1 VVKQLLETGAEVLW
15 YPYLLQKYIGTNTTM
30 SFGFSIGDFLA
41 VIQLANK
48 IRKDFASAPREFKG
62 ALDVLVT
69 MTQGYVFANVYP
81 ESEASQLSSKT
92 PT

>member
-1 VVKQLLETGAEVLW
+1 
-15 YPYLLQKYIGTNTTM
+15 
-30 SFGFSIGDFLA
+30 LA